1 MFNHGEMKVQYMMCC
16 LQWLNISLIVE
27 NMLFSEHYVVDV
39 DVNDVRLSLVKLKLP
54 LS

>member
-16 LQWLNISLIVE
+16 LQWLNISLIVK

-39 DVNDVRLSLVKLKLP
+39 DVNDVHWLN
-54 LS
+54 